1 MLLFTHIT
9 EVVEKG
15 LDEHMLF
22 EAMDILS
29 RIVLPREITGEA
41 IEKYLRK
48 ALRTRAWRRLS
59 PESRALMYILRN
71 WRGRIESYILR
82 SILKNL
88 FLQIELFTL
97 RGRAL
102 LFGIIQIM
110 KNPIY
115 ELGEVLQDT
124 KRLLT
129 LGIFY
134 LNNPFTYRI
143 YG

>member
-1 MLLFTHIT
+1 
-9 EVVEKG
+9 
-15 LDEHMLF
+15 MLF

-48 ALRTRAWRRLS
+48 ALRTRAWRSLS

-71 WRGRIESYILR
+71 WRGRIKSYILR

-115 ELGEVLQDT
+115 ELGEVLQDA

-129 LGIFY
+129 PGIFY